1 LLLIQCVT
9 AVDAEWLAELGP
21 MFFTVRKSH
30 ESRLEAKRKDREERK
45 VMEEQLAARKKA
57 EAEAAEELRK
67 QREVAPTPKTW
78 SGKATTPS
86 TVTSKSGGGA
96 TPRRTPKRF
105 GL

>member
-45 VMEEQLAARKKA
+45 VMEEQLA
-57 EAEAAEELRK
+57 ELRK